1 MNHRQLGKTGPTVS
15 AFGLGCMGMS
25 GAYGPTDR
33 AESIATIHAA
43 LDAGV
48 TLLDTG
54 DFYGMGHN
62 EMLIGEAVRGRPRDG
77 FVISVKF
84 GSLRDPKGP
93 LLGFDAR
100 PAALKNFLAYTLQ
113 RLGLDYIDIYR
124 PARLDPA
131 VPIEE
136 TVGAM
141 GEMVKAGYIR
151 HISLSEVGV
160 ATLKRAA
167 AVHPISDVQI
177 EYSLIFRDMEE
188 TVLPAAKELGV
199 GVTAYGVLARGMLSG
214 QWRPDAP
221 AAAGDSRASMPRFQG
236 ENAARN
242 LQLVAALQKL
252 ADAKGVKVAQ
262 MAVAWVVAQNSVTPL
277 VGARNRAE
285 LAEAVEAVAIQLAP
299 DELREIERAVPK
311 GAGVGDRYAS
321 DHMAALDR

>member
-1 MNHRQLGKTGPTVS
+1 
-15 AFGLGCMGMS
+15 
-25 GAYGPTDR
+25 
-33 AESIATIHAA
+33 
-43 LDAGV
+43 
-48 TLLDTG
+48 
-54 DFYGMGHN
+54 
-62 EMLIGEAVRGRPRDG
+62 
-77 FVISVKF
+77 
-84 GSLRDPKGP
+84 
-93 LLGFDAR
+93 
-100 PAALKNFLAYTLQ
+100 
-113 RLGLDYIDIYR
+113 
-124 PARLDPA
+124 
-131 VPIEE
+131 
-136 TVGAM
+136 M

-167 AVHPISDVQI
+167 AGASNLRCADRILADLPRH
-177 EYSLIFRDMEE
+177 EE

-311 GAGVGDRYAS
+311 GARRRRPLRERPYGGIGSLIGR
-321 DHMAALDR
+321 

>member
-15 AFGLGCMGMS
+15 AFGLGCMGLS

-33 AESIATIHAA
+33 TESIATIRAA

-62 EMLIGEAVRGRPRDG
+62 EMLIGEAVKGRPRDS

-113 RLGLDYIDIYR
+113 RLGLDYVDVYR

-131 VPIEE
+131 VPIED

-151 HISLSEVGV
+151 HVSLSEVGV

-188 TVLPAAKELGV
+188 TVLPAAQELGI

-262 MAVAWVVAQNSVTPL
+262 MAVAWVAAQNTVTPL

-285 LAEAVEAVAIQLAP
+285 LAEAVEAVAIRLSP
-299 DELREIERAVPK
+299 EELREIEHAVPK

>member
-33 AESIATIHAA
+33 GESIATIRAA

-62 EMLIGEAVRGRPRDG
+62 EMLIGEAVRGRPRDS

-84 GSLRDPKGP
+84 GSLRDPRGP

-131 VPIEE
+131 VPVEE

-141 GEMVKAGYIR
+141 AEMVKAGYIR

-160 ATLKRAA
+160 ATLTRAA

-188 TVLPAAKELGV
+188 TVLPAAQELGI

-221 AAAGDSRASMPRFQG
+221 AAPGDSRASMPRFQG

-277 VGARNRAE
+277 VGARDRAE
-285 LAEAVEAVAIQLAP
+285 LAEAVEAVAIRLSP
-299 DELREIERAVPK
+299 EELREIERAVPK